1 MIKSYLVKGKKK
13 KRKKNKERW
22 IIVNFVFIQQFNAA
36 S

>member
-1 MIKSYLVKGKKK
+1 MIKSYLVKGK